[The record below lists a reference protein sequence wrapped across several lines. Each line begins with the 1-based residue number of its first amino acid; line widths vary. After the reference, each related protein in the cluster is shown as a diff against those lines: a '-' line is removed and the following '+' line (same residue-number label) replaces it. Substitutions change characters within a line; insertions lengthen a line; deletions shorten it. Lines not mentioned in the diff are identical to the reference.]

1 MYRNDAFEKIAYI
14 MKNTDK
20 KDKTRSNFAKMAK
33 PMGCCKLSQ
42 IKKSDYSD

>member
-14 MKNTDK
+14 MKNSDRK
-20 KDKTRSNFAKMAK
+20 GKTWPNFAKMAK
-33 PMGCCKLSQ
+33 SMGCCKLSQ